1 MSTPT
6 FIAVL
11 DFSVSASDRS
21 MAVAHLER
29 EGSTIRSMPGCVAF
43 RVFPAQDT
51 DTDVTVLHEWTDRA
65 AFDGYLASDPFA
77 PSGDILRPLMTAPPV
92 SRRFHVGTVEA
103 SVCSVII
110 LPCPGHGS
118 VPFQPSHPA

>member
-21 MAVAHLER
+21 MAVAQLER

-65 AFDGYLASDPFA
+65 AFDGYLASDAFA
-77 PSGDILRPLMTAPPV
+77 RSGEILRPLMTAPPV
-92 SRRFHVGTVEA
+92 SRRFHVGLVEA
-103 SVCSVII
+103 AV
-110 LPCPGHGS
+110 
-118 VPFQPSHPA
+118 

>member
-6 FIAVL
+6 FLAVL

-21 MAVAHLER
+21 MAVAQLER

-65 AFDGYLASDPFA
+65 AFDGYLASDAFA
-77 PSGDILRPLMTAPPV
+77 RSGENLRPWMTAERSEEHTSELQSLMSISYV
-92 SRRFHVGTVEA
+92 VFS
-103 SVCSVII
+103 
-110 LPCPGHGS
+110 LKKNK
-118 VPFQPSHPA
+118 Q

>member
-65 AFDGYLASDPFA
+65 AFDGYLASDAFA
-77 PSGDILRPLMTAPPV
+77 RSGEILRPLLTAPPRSEARRV
-92 SRRFHVGTVEA
+92 GKEGGSTCRSRW
-103 SVCSVII
+103 S
-110 LPCPGHGS
+110 
-118 VPFQPSHPA
+118 Q